1 MRRPSRPS
9 AVSPSTEPEATTNE
23 EERRYL
29 REGLASE
36 AELAVFDLLQKD
48 SLTKS
53 DREAIKKVAKD
64 LLGKLTNQRFTRQRL
79 RNMATVQAQMKAEII
94 KHMYEHL
101 PASTYDPNE
110 ISLKASAVLAHIY
123 QAGFGEG
130 PQIYH

>member
-1 MRRPSRPS
+1 MRSPSRPS

-36 AELAVFDLLQKD
+36 AELAIFDLLQKD

-64 LLGKLTNQRFTRQRL
+64 LLGKLSNLRFTRERL
-79 RNMATVQAQMKAEII
+79 HNMATVQAQMKGEII
-94 KHMYEHL
+94 KHLYEHL

-110 ISLKASAVLAHIY
+110 ISLKASAVFARIY
-123 QAGFGEG
+123 
-130 PQIYH
+130 